1 MKPAAAR
8 LLGGA
13 NDLALGL
20 GSLAAALMMVHV
32 SLDVLGKALL
42 RAPIPGTLEIVS
54 TYYMV
59 GCIFLPMG
67 WVQWRRQHIAVELM
81 QGALPRRLE
90 RAMQAFAD
98 ACMLVFAGLLCI
110 ATFGEALEQTAAR
123 ETSEAVA
130 LRIEVW
136 PSRWFPVV
144 GSALVACALLLQML
158 APAAAPSASDDA
170 QGIPPGGHA

>member
-1 MKPAAAR
+1 MKPAATR

-32 SLDVLGKALL
+32 SLDVIGKALL
-42 RAPIPGTLEIVS
+42 RMPIPGTLEFVS

-59 GCIFLPMG
+59 ACIFLPMG

-81 QGALPRRLE
+81 QGSLPPRIE

-98 ACMLVFAGLLCI
+98 TCMLVFALLLC
-110 ATFGEALEQTAAR
+110 AASFGEALEQTAVR

-144 GSALVACALLLQML
+144 GSALVACALLLQMGAAL
-158 APAAAPSASDDA
+158 ASRRVEGQAA
-170 QGIPPGGHA
+170 PGGHA